1 MRVPAVDNNVT
12 SVLMKCMLSC
22 PGYDVLADSVIFG
35 VDTFRARPNG
45 EAFLKIRTADE
56 RERAVT
62 GLDRKQ
68 LGSRYIEV
76 GIKKQDRWD
85 NE

>member
-1 MRVPAVDNNVT
+1 MCVPAVYNIATFNLIE
-12 SVLMKCMLSC
+12 SILFC

-45 EAFLKIRTADE
+45 EAFVKISTADE
-56 RERAVT
+56 RERAVA

-68 LGSRYIEV
+68 IGSRYIEV
-76 GIKKQDRWD
+76 GW
-85 NE
+85 